1 MPAVTESLP
10 SPGANFALFRIA
22 FAVFLTYMTV
32 GLPLAVI
39 PLFVHH
45 DLGYGNTLVG
55 VAVGIQ
61 FLATVLTRGY
71 AGRLADQYGAKRSAL
86 QGMLACGL
94 AGVALLLA
102 ALLPVSALAKFS
114 LLAVGRLILGFGESQ
129 LLTGTLTWGMGLVGP
144 LRSGKV
150 MSWNG
155 MAIYGALAAGA
166 PLGLWIHHAFGF
178 ATLAAVTIL
187 LPLLAWAFNGTVR
200 KVPAHAGVRPSLW
213 SVVGL
218 IWRPGLGLALQG
230 VGFAAIGAFISLYFA
245 SNDWAMAGFTLTAFG
260 GAFVLMRVLFG
271 WMPDR
276 FGGVRVATVSLL
288 VETAGLILLWLAP
301 NAWAALAGAALT
313 GAGCSLIFPALG
325 VEVVKRV
332 PQQVRGTALGGYA
345 AFQDI
350 SYGITG
356 PLAGL
361 LATSFGYPSIFLAAA
376 VAAVAGIIVT
386 LLAFRQPHTAS
397 ENQP

>member
-1 MPAVTESLP
+1 MSSATHTESRA
-10 SPGANFALFRIA
+10 SANASLFRIA
-22 FAVFLTYMTV
+22 FAVFLTYMTI
-32 GLPLAVI
+32 GLPLPVI

-45 DLGYGNTLVG
+45 ELGYGNTMVG

-94 AGVALLLA
+94 AGGVMLLA
-102 ALLPVSALAKFS
+102 ALLPVAAAYKFAL
-114 LLAVGRLILGFGESQ
+114 LVVGRLLLGFGESQ

-144 LRSGKV
+144 RRSGKV

-166 PLGLWIHHAFGF
+166 PLGLVIQSHFGF
-178 ATLAAVTIL
+178 AALAATTIA

-200 KVPAHAGVRPSLW
+200 KVPPQAGERPSLL
-213 SVVGL
+213 SVIGV
-218 IWRPGLGLALQG
+218 IWKPGIGLALQG
-230 VGFAAIGAFISLYFA
+230 VGFAAIGTFVSLYFV
-245 SNDWAMAGFTLTAFG
+245 SRGWPLAGFTLTAFG
-260 GAFVLMRVLFG
+260 GAFVLMRILFG

-276 FGGVRVATVSLL
+276 FGGVRVAAASLM
-288 VETAGLILLWLAP
+288 VETAGLLLLWLAP
-301 NAWAALAGAALT
+301 NAWVALAGAALT

-325 VEVVKRV
+325 VEVVKRA
-332 PQQVRGTALGGYA
+332 PAQVRGTALGGYA

-361 LATSFGYPSIFLAAA
+361 LATSCGYPSVFLAGA
-376 VAAVAGIIVT
+376 VSAVVGIIVT
-386 LLAFRQPHTAS
+386 LLAFRRR
-397 ENQP
+397 